1 MTLKSRGGNDVKE
14 EAYVQQGQTE
24 DWNEWSTKYMVE
36 KYNEQIQA
44 CKLNIYWQLST
55 FTCKALGT
63 VVLTT

>member
-44 CKLNIYWQLST
+44 CKLNIY
-55 FTCKALGT
+55 
-63 VVLTT
+63 